1 MQELKTYFTY
11 DWFRD
16 IWLPAAGAILIPV
29 AIAFFTWWFGASRA
43 EKQKE
48 MKELRENL
56 NFLVSISLGSINGLN
71 FLAKRLQFQL
81 EKEQNALDIIKGEKP
96 EKSFRFDD
104 VCFGFVYDDVFKAV
118 SLEKY
123 AQCIDYISHFVSDI
137 VLVKSLLNSL
147 DAYIM
152 ERNHILLSL
161 SNCEDPAQKSDRYIS
176 FLIGDYLAVKGLL
189 NNVYRITLLLRNL
202 IANVVKLNNDIKKLK
217 LVPQCYNNEQM
228 DFIKESEEGFTP
240 QANQEG
246 TKA

>member
-1 MQELKTYFTY
+1 MDAVVEHTLY

-16 IWLPAAGAILIPV
+16 IWLPAAGAIFIPV
-29 AIAFFTWWFGASRA
+29 AIAFFTWWFGASRL

-48 MKELRENL
+48 IQELRENL

-81 EKEQNALDIIKGEKP
+81 EKEQNALDIIKGENP

-189 NNVYRITLLLRNL
+189 NDVYRITLLLRKL

-217 LVPQCYNNEQM
+217 LVSQCYNNEQM
-228 DFIKESEEGFTP
+228 NFIKESEERFTP

-246 TKA
+246 TEK

>member
-1 MQELKTYFTY
+1 MDAVVEHTLY

-29 AIAFFTWWFGASRA
+29 AIAFFTWWFGVSRA

-48 MKELRENL
+48 IQELRENL
-56 NFLVSISLGSINGLN
+56 NYLVSISLGSINGLN

-81 EKEQNALDIIKGEKP
+81 EKEQNALDIIKGENP

-137 VLVKSLLNSL
+137 VLVKSLLNS
-147 DAYIM
+147 
-152 ERNHILLSL
+152 
-161 SNCEDPAQKSDRYIS
+161 
-176 FLIGDYLAVKGLL
+176 
-189 NNVYRITLLLRNL
+189 IT
-202 IANVVKLNNDIKKLK
+202 VKL
-217 LVPQCYNNEQM
+217 
-228 DFIKESEEGFTP
+228 
-240 QANQEG
+240 
-246 TKA
+246 

>member
-1 MQELKTYFTY
+1 MDAVVEHTLY

-16 IWLPAAGAILIPV
+16 IWLPVTGAILIPIAV
-29 AIAFFTWWFGASRA
+29 AFFTWWFGASRF

-48 MKELRENL
+48 IQELRENL

-81 EKEQNALDIIKGEKP
+81 EKEQNALDIIKGENP

-123 AQCIDYISHFVSDI
+123 AQCIDYISNFVSDI

-189 NNVYRITLLLRNL
+189 NDVYRITLLLRNL
-202 IANVVKLNNDIKKLK
+202 IANVVKLKNDIKKLK